1 LQPKSRRYPGFEL
14 LRLLAAVGVLFSHG
28 YALVGR
34 IADEPVWQ
42 IVPGILNAATA
53 SVGVFFAISGYLVT
67 SSFLERADS
76 ARGVLDFVAA
86 RFLRIFPAFAAC
98 LLLTVLLGAVITT
111 QPPAAYWSSTQTW
124 DYLWRNLLLG
134 RVNELPGVFSENIY
148 GSGVNGSIWTIP
160 LEVGMYVATLAFGL
174 IGTWR
179 GRWRTVLVC
188 ATLVAWCYLAPSTFV
203 FFRNEH
209 NHPAYA
215 VLCYAIGATWVV
227 WRVSNAR
234 TWPFA
239 LATLVVFIVHFVTT
253 TDINVSRLF
262 AFAAVALFALF
273 IGRLQWPSL
282 AAASRYGDLSYGIF
296 LYSFPI
302 QQTLVWAKPT
312 IGLHYLLL
320 WSLLLSL
327 AMAWLSWHLIEKYAL
342 RLKAARRSP

>member
-1 LQPKSRRYPGFEL
+1 MHPKYRRYPGFES

-34 IADEPVWQ
+34 IAEEPVWQ

-67 SSFLERADS
+67 SSFLERAHS
-76 ARGVLDFVAA
+76 VRGVWDFAAA
-86 RFLRIFPAFAAC
+86 RILRIFPALAVC
-98 LLLTVLLGAVITT
+98 LLLTVLLGSVITT
-111 QPPAAYWSSTQTW
+111 QPPAAYWSSPQTW

-134 RVNELPGVFSENIY
+134 RVNELPGVFSANIY

-174 IGTWR
+174 IGAWR
-179 GRWRTVLVC
+179 GRWRTVLV
-188 ATLVAWCYLAPSTFV
+188 AAMLVAWCYLAPSTFV
-203 FFRNEH
+203 FFRNEQ

-215 VLCYAIGATWVV
+215 VLCYAIGSTWAV
-227 WRVSNAR
+227 WRVNNAR
-234 TWPFA
+234 NWPLASAA
-239 LATLVVFIVHFVTT
+239 LIIFIVHFAIGA
-253 TDINVSRLF
+253 DINVSRLL

-273 IGRLQWPSL
+273 VGRLQWPPL

-320 WSLLLSL
+320 LSLLLSL
-327 AMAWLSWHLIEKYAL
+327 AMAWLSWHLVEKYAL
-342 RLKAARRSP
+342 RLKAVRR